1 MAKRNWKKVYGS
13 KPKRRTKKQ
22 LGGMAGAVDQ
32 FKTGIGGMVQGGK
45 DAFKANPG
53 GMIGTA
59 AGAVGQ
65 IMAQRQLKNSG
76 TADDALRN
84 DMSQRKSA
92 ATSGLATG
100 FAAGMNSGLGK
111 ALGKM
116 GPLGKLAQGAVG
128 AFGAFRGKNLA
139 KTQQERDRKEAVGQ
153 LRTKQGAEMKAQ
165 RAGDQA
171 FDAGPMGRTGFG
183 SATSGTKTEDQRMQT
198 GGVKQ
203 LRGGNMTKL
212 PGGAVQ
218 FNGAKHSQGGIDLD
232 KNTEVEGGET
242 MDKVQMRKK
251 GGKASDYIFSEY
263 LKLGGKSYAQR
274 HKEILN
280 RGGKQNEI
288 QSLAKLQERAAA
300 ADGEKGRGGIMQN
313 GGERRKYQTA
323 GAVASTDAETET
335 TEPQTRTLSI
345 MDSIQDLEGF
355 KKTITL
361 PTGHPALKD
370 DKLMSELHQSIL
382 QKVAN
387 QSLYGGDDFDS
398 NDDDQIRSLVSKMT
412 AESIEELDAPAKKAY
427 EEEKARVEAANKR
440 IAEEKADAA
449 EKGAVQKVDETG
461 ETIYGGDESDNI
473 PAFLTRIEEASNKL
487 PENYD
492 GESLPKFDFSKYKN
506 EDGSW
511 NADAW
516 DEGAA
521 KTFRDDYWNLMPDE
535 LVSGKIAAENDDFAS
550 GDLAFGTQWNSL
562 GLNQPEETMNPDIEF
577 TPSEVSMV
585 PREEEIKEEQEKPQE
600 EGTVPP
606 PRKKGD
612 VPFGAYM
619 GGLAQLIPPAYAF
632 RNPPATVSAPGAQSV
647 QAGRLHRVN
656 HNAER
661 AANAGDFR
669 ATQAMIE
676 NNSSGPGGMV
686 NMIAAMSKKQAGD
699 LQIAGAESKIN
710 KELATEEAKMQQSAS
725 STNAQLGLQAGQFA
739 TQVAREQIKDRREE
753 KLGALDAAAERIA
766 GITGDVLDYKAQER
780 MAQAIGRDGVYCR
793 ERLIAGGMSA
803 DEAAAACGGVD
814 SGDGS
819 GGGPNGGGG
828 GPNSSKKDLQASI
841 DGKLLTMVD
850 EEGNEFKPSGE
861 ELTEEEIKFR
871 DKKIKKHSR
880 KMDNPN
886 FGMTKE
892 ELDAE
897 KAEKR
902 EAKQAEKETRKAKEA
917 AALNKQRMNQQGL
930 FEDGTPGYVEPSE
943 AEKLATRKAGKA
955 EEERLANRTT
965 AEIKS
970 DVKTKVDSAKEA
982 ARADWTDTERAEHA
996 AWVAEN
1002 KKKNLAKAAE
1012 EMKRG
1017 GYFRGRRKIIRKKRK
1032 IKK

>member
-100 FAAGMNSGLGK
+100 FAAGMNSGIGK

-153 LRTKQGAEMKAQ
+153 FRTKQGAEMKAQ
-165 RAGDQA
+165 RAGDQS

-218 FNGAKHSQGGIDLD
+218 FNGAKHSKGGIDLD

-300 ADGEKGRGGIMQN
+300 ADGEKDRGGIMQN

-323 GAVASTDAETET
+323 GAVASTDANTEAET

-345 MDSIQDLEGF
+345 MDSIKDLEGF

-398 NDDDQIRSLVSKMT
+398 NDDDQIRSLVSKIT
-412 AESIEELDAPAKKAY
+412 AESIEELDGPAKEAY
-427 EEEKARVEAANKR
+427 EAEKKRVEDTNAR
-440 IAEEKADAA
+440 IAEEKATRA
-449 EKGAVQKVDETG
+449 ETG
-461 ETIYGGDESDNI
+461 STEITENGERVFGGDERGVTSILERLSKAQEKFPDDVPDFDFDRYRN
-473 PAFLTRIEEASNKL
+473 A
-487 PENYD
+487 D
-492 GESLPKFDFSKYKN
+492 GEFDESLFDN
-506 EDGSW
+506 EARAEFIKHNNENVPEDLRSTMLSS
-511 NADAW
+511 
-516 DEGAA
+516 EG
-521 KTFRDDYWNLMPDE
+521 KLNS
-535 LVSGKIAAENDDFAS
+535 SGQNTDLIV
-550 GDLAFGTQWNSL
+550 GDQWNTMEW
-562 GLNQPEETMNPDIEF
+562 NEREATINPEVEF

-632 RNPPATVSAPGAQSV
+632 RNPPATVSAPGAESV

-803 DEAAAACGGVD
+803 DEAAAACGGVN

-871 DKKIKKHSR
+871 DKKIKNHS
-880 KMDNPN
+880 KQMD
-886 FGMTKE
+886 KE
-892 ELDAE
+892 DR
-897 KAEKR
+897 R
-902 EAKQAEKETRKAKEA
+902 ETNQSEKETRKAKEA

-930 FEDGTPGYVEPSE
+930 HEDGTPGYVEPSE
-943 AEKLATRKAGKA
+943 AEKHATRKAEKA

-970 DVKTKVDSAKEA
+970 EVGTKVDSAKEA
-982 ARADWTDTERAEHA
+982 ARADWTDTEREEHA

-1012 EMKRG
+1012 EMKKG

>member
-13 KPKRRTKKQ
+13 KPTRRTKKQ

-45 DAFKANPG
+45 DAFQANPG
-53 GMIGTA
+53 GMIGNA

-65 IMAQRQLKNSG
+65 LIAQRQLKNSG

-111 ALGKM
+111 TLGKM
-116 GPLGKLAQGAVG
+116 GWVGKIGQAAVG
-128 AFGAFRGKNLA
+128 AFGAVRGKNLA
-139 KTQQERDRKEAVGQ
+139 KTQQERDRKESVGQ
-153 LRTKQGAEMKAQ
+153 LRSKQGAEMQAQ
-165 RAGDQA
+165 QAGDQG

-203 LRGGNMTKL
+203 LRGGNMTRL

-218 FNGAKHSQGGIDLD
+218 FNGAKHSRGGIDLD
-232 KNTEVEGGET
+232 KNTEVEDGET

-300 ADGEKGRGGIMQN
+300 ADGETDRGGIMQN

-323 GAVASTDAETET
+323 GAVASTDADVK
-335 TEPQTRTLSI
+335 PQTRTLSI

-370 DKLMSELHQSIL
+370 DKLMRELHQSIL

-387 QSLYGGDDFDS
+387 QSLYGGADFDK
-398 NDDDQIRSLVSKMT
+398 NDDDQIRSLVSKIT
-412 AESIEELDAPAKKAY
+412 AESIEKLDTKAKEAY
-427 EEEKARVEAANKR
+427 EAEKARVAAANER
-440 IAEEKADAA
+440 IAGEKATRA
-449 EKGAVQKVDETG
+449 EAGSTEVKENG
-461 ETIYGGDESDNI
+461 ERVFGGDERGVSSILDRLSKAQEKFPDDVPDFDFDRYRN
-473 PAFLTRIEEASNKL
+473 A
-487 PENYD
+487 D
-492 GESLPKFDFSKYKN
+492 GEFDESLFDNKARAEFIKHNN
-506 EDGSW
+506 ENVPEDLRSTMLSTEGKR
-511 NADAW
+511 NAAGQNTD
-516 DEGAA
+516 
-521 KTFRDDYWNLMPDE
+521 L
-535 LVSGKIAAENDDFAS
+535 LV
-550 GDLAFGTQWNSL
+550 GDQWNSMDWF
-562 GLNQPEETMNPDIEF
+562 QREETMNPDIEF

-585 PREEEIKEEQEKPQE
+585 PREEEIKDEIIEEE
-600 EGTVPP
+600 EDGVIPP

-710 KELATEEAKMQQSAS
+710 KELATEEAKMQQDAS
-725 STNAQLGLQAGQFA
+725 TTNAQLGLQAGQFA

-793 ERLIAGGMSA
+793 ERLIAGGMSE
-803 DEAAAACGGVD
+803 DEAAAACGGVN

-819 GGGPNGGGG
+819 GGGPSGEGGGG
-828 GPNSSKKDLQASI
+828 RNKDLQASV
-841 DGKLLTMVD
+841 DAKMESGK
-850 EEGNEFKPSGE
+850 

-871 DKKIKKHSR
+871 DKKIQKHSK
-880 KMDNPN
+880 KMDNPD

-897 KAEKR
+897 KAEGKEIKQTEKAATNQR
-902 EAKQAEKETRKAKEA
+902 ARDQAANPDLSSQAKKFAEKKAEKDAAKEQA
-917 AALNKQRMNQQGL
+917 AKDKEWRAGRTDKEIQA
-930 FEDGTPGYVEPSE
+930 DIT
-943 AEKLATRKAGKA
+943 KAR
-955 EEERLANRTT
+955 EE
-965 AEIKS
+965 
-970 DVKTKVDSAKEA
+970 
-982 ARADWTDTERAEHA
+982 ARAQDA
-996 AWVAEN
+996 A
-1002 KKKNLAKAAE
+1002 

-1017 GYFRGRRKIIRKKRK
+1017 GYFRDRRKIIRKKRK

>member
-13 KPKRRTKKQ
+13 KPTRRTKKQ

-32 FKTGIGGMVQGGK
+32 FKTGIGGMVQGDK
-45 DAFKANPG
+45 NAFQANPG
-53 GMIGTA
+53 GMIGNA

-65 IMAQRQLKNSG
+65 LIAQRQLKNSG

-111 ALGKM
+111 TLGKL

-128 AFGAFRGKNLA
+128 AFGAIRGKNLA

-153 LRTKQGAEMKAQ
+153 LRIKQNAELKAQ
-165 RAGDQA
+165 QAGDQG

-203 LRGGNMTKL
+203 LRGGNMTRL

-218 FNGAKHSQGGIDLD
+218 FNGAKHSRGGIDLD
-232 KNTEVEGGET
+232 KNTEVEDGET

-300 ADGEKGRGGIMQN
+300 ADGETDRGGIMQN

-323 GAVASTDAETET
+323 GAVASTDADVK
-335 TEPQTRTLSI
+335 PQTRTLSI
-345 MDSIQDLEGF
+345 MDSIKDLEGF

-370 DKLMSELHQSIL
+370 DKLMRELHQSIL

-387 QSLYGGDDFDS
+387 QSLYGSADFDK
-398 NDDDQIRSLVSKMT
+398 NDDDQIRSLVSKIT
-412 AESIEELDAPAKKAY
+412 AESIEKLDAPAKEVY
-427 EEEKARVEAANKR
+427 EAEKARVAAANEK
-440 IAEEKADAA
+440 IAGDKATRAKA
-449 EKGAVQKVDETG
+449 GSTEIKENG
-461 ETIYGGDESDNI
+461 ERVFGGDERGVSSILDRLSKAQEKFPDDVPDFNFDRYRN
-473 PAFLTRIEEASNKL
+473 A
-487 PENYD
+487 D
-492 GESLPKFDFSKYKN
+492 GEFDESLFDNKARAEFIKHNN
-506 EDGSW
+506 ENVPEDLRSTMLSTEGKL
-511 NADAW
+511 NAAGQNTD
-516 DEGAA
+516 
-521 KTFRDDYWNLMPDE
+521 L
-535 LVSGKIAAENDDFAS
+535 LV
-550 GDLAFGTQWNSL
+550 GDQWNSM
-562 GLNQPEETMNPDIEF
+562 NWFQREETMNPDIKF

-585 PREEEIKEEQEKPQE
+585 PREEEIEEEQKVEQEK
-600 EGTVPP
+600 GTVPP

-710 KELATEEAKMQQSAS
+710 KELATEEAKMQQDAS
-725 STNAQLGLQAGQFA
+725 TTNAQLGLQAGQFA

-793 ERLIAGGMSA
+793 ERLIAGGMSE
-803 DEAAAACGGVD
+803 DEAAAACGGVN

-819 GGGPNGGGG
+819 GGGPSGEGGGG
-828 GPNSSKKDLQASI
+828 RNKDLQAS
-841 DGKLLTMVD
+841 VD
-850 EEGNEFKPSGE
+850 AKMESGE

-871 DKKIKKHSR
+871 DKKIQKHSK
-880 KMDNPN
+880 KMDNPD

-897 KAEKR
+897 KAEKK
-902 EAKQAEKETRKAKEA
+902 EIKQTERA
-917 AALNKQRMNQQGL
+917 ATNQRARDQ
-930 FEDGTPGYVEPSE
+930 
-943 AEKLATRKAGKA
+943 A
-955 EEERLANRTT
+955 EEETEKIVENTNPLSGPIRGSSYADSTTEANLTGRPMAPTVEPQNESELT
-965 AEIKS
+965 SPIAGGMIS
-970 DVKTKVDSAKEA
+970 DPQEFMRRAKERIA
-982 ARADWTDTERAEHA
+982 
-996 AWVAEN
+996 
-1002 KKKNLAKAAE
+1002 KNEK
-1012 EMKRG
+1012 MQDKKRG
-1017 GYFRGRRKIIRKKRK
+1017 GFFRDRRKIIRKKRK